1 MKESQNNGVHAWLVL
16 WKATRSL
23 EAHAL
28 QSIESL
34 DMCGSDFAILE
45 ALLHKGPMPVNSI
58 GQKILLTSGSI
69 TTAVDRLAKRG
80 LVKRMDDANDRRIRH
95 VHLTP
100 AGKKLIETAF
110 AKHTQDMD
118 YAVSVLS
125 KKELDIAI
133 PLLKKLGKGAAA
145 LLNDTNPNTQATIK
159 PTARQVR
166 LRP

>member
-58 GQKILLTSGSI
+58 GQKNPPYQ
-69 TTAVDRLAKRG
+69 RLYY
-80 LVKRMDDANDRRIRH
+80 NCRRSPGQTR
-95 VHLTP
+95 
-100 AGKKLIETAF
+100 
-110 AKHTQDMD
+110 
-118 YAVSVLS
+118 
-125 KKELDIAI
+125 
-133 PLLKKLGKGAAA
+133 
-145 LLNDTNPNTQATIK
+145 
-159 PTARQVR
+159 AR
-166 LRP
+166 